1 MKSLK
6 TKVIMS
12 AVVLVFALIA
22 TVGSTYA
29 WFTVSNQVSVNT
41 INITV
46 ESSESLL
53 IRPWQTGEAETEG
66 QTYGSYLYGASS
78 AAWTLDDFSSVADIT
93 TSNAYSGYTAWRLLP
108 VTSLAGETT
117 PGATDYNSI
126 DITTLRY
133 LTNATA
139 SDRPLQGA
147 TANSGSGHY
156 LEFKF
161 WLLRPAGTNTD
172 IVFDY
177 TLSGTYAD
185 AMFIGTLGDASGSAD
200 GALDNIHVFGSDLDY
215 GFAWTASDAGYNS
228 DATDSVVNW
237 TGASGGT
244 IDDALTALTGT
255 QGTTVINYLESP
267 NVPELVTILVW
278 LEGWDAD
285 ATNAVMGATFTLAM
299 TFTLQ

>member
-6 TKVIMS
+6 TKVILS

-22 TVGSTYA
+22 TIGSTYA

-53 IRPWQTGEAETEG
+53 IRPWNTDEAETEG
-66 QTYGSYLYGASS
+66 QVYSSYLYGDGG

-93 TSNAYSGYTAWRLLP
+93 TSTAYGSGYTAWRLLP
-108 VTSLAGETT
+108 VTSLAGETSGDT
-117 PGATDYNSI
+117 TYDSI
-126 DITTLRY
+126 DITSLRY
-133 LTNATA
+133 LTDATD
-139 SDRPLQGA
+139 STRPLAAA
-147 TANSGSGHY
+147 TANSSTGHY
-156 LEFKF
+156 LQFKF
-161 WLLRPAGTNTD
+161 WLLRPAGSNTD

-177 TLSGTYAD
+177 TLTGTYAD
-185 AMFIGTLGDASGSAD
+185 AMFIGTLGDKSTSAD
-200 GALDNIHVFGSDLDY
+200 GALDNIHIFGSDLDY
-215 GFAWTASDAGYNS
+215 GFAWTSSDAGYNG
-228 DATDSVVNW
+228 DATDSATNW
-237 TGASGGT
+237 DGLGTGT
-244 IDDALTALTGT
+244 LDTALAALEGT
-255 QGTTVINYLESP
+255 EGSTVINYLETE

-285 ATNAVMGATFTLAM
+285 ASNAVMGATFTLEM